1 MWKTTITK
9 IENEKIFV
17 KGYDLTELMESCTF
31 GDMVLLM
38 ATGKMPYLHQ
48 GEVMESILVACCD
61 QGPIPP
67 STNAARFVASCGV
80 PLQAAVAAG
89 LLGVGD
95 HHGGAIEAC
104 AKLLQ
109 ENILR
114 DNESDYNELAE
125 KITKDFSDRKNRI
138 PGFGHAYVEVDQRA
152 VKLLEIARKK
162 IHPYPHMELLLAIE
176 KKLTSEKGAH
186 LAANINGVVAAV
198 ISDLGV
204 DWRMGKGIF
213 IMSRSLGL
221 IVHALEEMK
230 LGRPYKKI
238 PNEDI
243 DYNGPEKREVP
254 IRLEPS

>member
-9 IENEKIFV
+9 IDNEKYFV
-17 KGYDLTELMESCTF
+17 KGYELTELMESCTF
-31 GDMVLLM
+31 GDMILLM

-61 QGPIPP
+61 QGPLPP
-67 STNAARFVASCGV
+67 STNATRFVASCGV

-89 LLGVGD
+89 ILGIGD
-95 HHGGAIEAC
+95 HHGGAIESC

-109 ENILR
+109 ENILQNKKR
-114 DNESDYNELAE
+114 DYNALAE
-125 KITKDFSDRKNRI
+125 KITEDFSAQNIRI
-138 PGFGHAYVEVDQRA
+138 PGFGHAYVEIDQRA

-162 IHPYPHMELLLAIE
+162 IHPHPHIELLLAME
-176 KKLTSEKGAH
+176 KKLTSKKGTH
-186 LAANINGVVAAV
+186 LATNINGAVAAV

-221 IVHALEEMK
+221 VAHALEEMK
-230 LGRPYKKI
+230 LGKPYKKI
-238 PNEDI
+238 PKENI
-243 DYNGPEKREVP
+243 DYDGPEKKELP